1 MASFYENI
9 SGYTVTQTDKA
20 YFTDIDVANEIT
32 VNGVAVDLVTLA
44 DLVNTPTFT
53 GSISSLGLSVGDNNL
68 INVGAGNDLQIYHD
82 GSHSY
87 IKDAGTGDLKIQ
99 GGNVAI
105 QNISGGNIF
114 FANSQAAFLDWRGT
128 NGAGT
133 KLQTTETGINVT
145 GTVTADG
152 VSLANDKRITLGAEA
167 GSNYL
172 EIFESTTGN
181 GVIKQVGAGDFAIQG
196 HAIQLKD
203 DDGNLRFQ
211 GTNGAFGNAFLYYGA
226 DATPKLNTTSAGIN
240 VTGTVTADGVTVGA
254 GTNGQLD
261 ITSDANNTYITQT
274 TTTGNIYLD
283 ANNFVVRDPTDDS
296 YRINAGDGDG
306 VKLYSNNAKRVEVGS
321 VTEGVRLL
329 TGAQGSEVVGFEVKD
344 AGVYAQSAV
353 VITDP
358 NPRLILKDSTDS
370 DDHSIKFRGSD
381 DADNLQITSASN
393 HLNFITA
400 DSNKNILMK
409 PNGATALEVN
419 TTGIDVTGTVTCD
432 EALTISSTGAGAD
445 AKPDIFLYNNAT
457 AADGERL
464 GQITYFGKNSA
475 TETTNYG
482 WHEVKTVDV
491 TDGAEDSVMEF
502 WVRNGAGNHNKSLT
516 LNKDGI
522 DVTGTVEAD
531 AFSGTGNTSITNFI
545 TDVSTNNN
553 DTTVPTT
560 AAVKTYVDANAAGG
574 GETLEQTL
582 ALGAST
588 GGTDLAVSA
597 GDNIVFSDTSKAIF
611 QDEDGDPKLE
621 IYSDAGSSN
630 RSTIKST
637 GVSLYLEA
645 PHINY
650 NSGGNQYFR
659 TSFSAG
665 TAQFTIDGSSASTTT
680 RGSIIQEA
688 TNSYTG
694 SISAQTANITG
705 GSAIP
710 VIDCHKNVSTSNGD
724 TLGSLKYFGEN
735 SSGQKSYYGEM
746 LCKASN
752 TSASGNQVGQLEWY
766 IADGSGQ
773 TVPVTNVNADN
784 AGKKLAMV
792 VGNTFTGFYGGNQ
805 LYLEGTN
812 SSGDKGYLNFGN
824 YQSLRPPLTGDTSK
838 IYLPQT
844 DADKVMS
851 VGGIGAT
858 DSWIFGTTM
867 SETDFLKYRGQH
879 MVRYGTTATVTATFD
894 LPRVQATNSGHSTT
908 LGNIG
913 DIYTISNVVGG
924 ALTIDRDAS
933 GTAQAVYE
941 LNGSSLV
948 AFTNNPTISVGGS
961 ITLQAV
967 GTNTYLITNAKGLTD
982 A

>member
-20 YFTDIDVANEIT
+20 YFTDIDVANEIS
-32 VNGVAVDLVTLA
+32 VNGVVVDLVTLA

-128 NGAGT
+128 SGAGT

-145 GTVTADG
+145 GAVTADG

-240 VTGTVTADGVTVGA
+240 VTG
-254 GTNGQLD
+254 
-261 ITSDANNTYITQT
+261 
-274 TTTGNIYLD
+274 
-283 ANNFVVRDPTDDS
+283 
-296 YRINAGDGDG
+296 
-306 VKLYSNNAKRVEVGS
+306 S
-321 VTEGVRLL
+321 VN
-329 TGAQGSEVVGFEVKD
+329 
-344 AGVYAQSAV
+344 AQSAV

-358 NPRLILKDSTDS
+358 SPSLILKDSSDS

-381 DADNLQITSASN
+381 DADNLQITTHSN

-419 TTGIDVTGTVTCD
+419 TTGIDVTGTV
-432 EALTISSTGAGAD
+432 EADNFLVDTGGYIAFEGQGSTDFASIRTVIDNDNGITNLDFRLGDDDAD
-445 AKPDIFLYNNAT
+445 AFRWQFNHFNDGDTDYDTYMQLRADTSNPNKGVLT
-457 AADGERL
+457 VTGTVTADGVKL
-464 GQITYFGKNSA
+464 GDNEKIQLGASQDLELFHDGTNSYVQDAGDGGLILNTTSGNGVFIHSA
-475 TETTNYG
+475 TETMGSFHT
-482 WHEVKTVDV
+482 
-491 TDGAEDSVMEF
+491 
-502 WVRNGAGNHNKSLT
+502 NGAVNLYHDNAEKFAT
-516 LNKDGI
+516 TATGI
-522 DVTGTVEAD
+522 DVTGAVEAD

-574 GETLEQTL
+574 GETLAQTL
-582 ALGAST
+582 VSGAST

-746 LCKASN
+746 SCTASN
-752 TSASGNQVGQLEWY
+752 TSGSGNQVGQLEWY

-812 SSGDKGYLNFGN
+812 PSGDKGYLNFSN
-824 YQSLRPPLTGDTSK
+824 NQSLRPPLTSDTSK

-844 DADKVMS
+844 KADKVMS
-851 VGGIGAT
+851 IGGIGT
-858 DSWIFGTTM
+858 SDSWIFGTTM

-879 MVRYGTTATVTATFD
+879 MVRYGTTATATATFD
-894 LPRVQATNSGHSTT
+894 LPKVQATNSGHSTT

-967 GTNTYLITNAKGLTD
+967 GTNTYLIMNAKGLTD